1 MILEESNSSETLS
14 VFTEAGVL
22 QHAGDQPSLDR
33 HPSFG
38 WILKNKNETL
48 AIGIKMKK
56 Y

>member
-1 MILEESNSSETLS
+1 MVLEESNRPETIS
-14 VFTEAGVL
+14 CVAEAGAL
-22 QHAGDQPSLDR
+22 QHADDQPSLDR

-48 AIGIKMKK
+48 AVGIRMKK